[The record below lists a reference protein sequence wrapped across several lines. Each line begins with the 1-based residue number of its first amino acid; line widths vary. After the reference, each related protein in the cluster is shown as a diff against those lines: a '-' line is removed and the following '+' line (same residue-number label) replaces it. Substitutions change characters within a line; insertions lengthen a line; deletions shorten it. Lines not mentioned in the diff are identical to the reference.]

1 MLMSVFAGFGGQK
14 FIEETYDR
22 VRALK
27 AEIQRQGLNIPI
39 EIDGGVS
46 AANSNALAEAGA
58 EILVAGSAVF
68 KAEDPAAVIQQMKA

>member
-27 AEIQRQGLNIPI
+27 AEIIAQGLDIPI
-39 EIDGGVS
+39 EVDGGVS
-46 AANSNALAEAGA
+46 ASNAAALVQAGA

-68 KAEDPAAVIQQMKA
+68 KAEDPSAVIAAMRG

>member
-27 AEIQRQGLNIPI
+27 AEITAQGLDIPI
-39 EIDGGVS
+39 EVDGGVS
-46 AANSNALAEAGA
+46 ASNAAALVQAGA
-58 EILVAGSAVF
+58 SILVAGSAVF
-68 KAEDPAAVIQQMKA
+68 KAEDPSAVISAMRG